1 MRIKAWLGA
10 RPVIAFVIL
19 AYAISWSLWLPLLAA
34 RQGWV
39 SWSASTYLH
48 LWGGLGPAAAA
59 LIVTGVVDGRAG
71 IAGLVRAIGALHG
84 RLGWLGLAVL
94 YPLTVFAAAVVVAR
108 VVEGDWPD
116 LTRFG
121 ASVEYPMLPLAAYW
135 LANLAFYGYG
145 EEIGWR
151 GLAQPRLQRR
161 HSALTAAVLVSLI
174 WACWHL
180 PLFGITATYRSMP
193 AIGCLG
199 FYFSLLTASF
209 VLAWLYLRS
218 RGSILVVAVFHAT
231 FDIATTTPTTTTVIP
246 VLMGAVI
253 TVAGLAVIPSLAKT
267 RPEAEVGRASSAVAG
282 PS

>member
-1 MRIKAWLGA
+1 MRIKAALA
-10 RPVIAFVIL
+10 AHPVLAFAIL
-19 AYAISWSLWLPLLAA
+19 AYAISWSVWLPLLAA

-71 IAGLVRAIGALHG
+71 IAGLRRSIMAWRG
-84 RLGWLGLAVL
+84 RLRWLVLAVL
-94 YPLTVFAAAVVVAR
+94 YPLTVFAVAVVVAR
-108 VVEGDWPD
+108 VIEGVWPD
-116 LTRFG
+116 LSRFG
-121 ASVEYPMLPLAAYW
+121 ASLEYPMLPLAVYW
-135 LANLAFYGYG
+135 LANLVFYGFG

-151 GLAQPRLQRR
+151 GLAQPTLQRR
-161 HSALTAAVLVSLI
+161 HSALTAAVLVSLV
-174 WACWHL
+174 WAGWHL

-193 AIGCLG
+193 AIGFLG

-218 RGSILVVAVFHAT
+218 QGSILVVAVFHAT
-231 FDIATTTPTTTTVIP
+231 FDIATTTPTTTTVVPI
-246 VLMGAVI
+246 LMGAVI

-267 RPEAEVGRASSAVAG
+267 RPQVLDAGRAG
-282 PS
+282 

>member
-19 AYAISWSLWLPLLAA
+19 AYVISWSFWLPLLAA

-39 SWSASTYLH
+39 NWSASTYLH

-71 IAGLVRAIGALHG
+71 IAGLVRAIRAVHG
-84 RLGWLGLAVL
+84 RLGWLALAVL

-193 AIGCLG
+193 AIGFLG
-199 FYFSLLTASF
+199 FYSACSPHP
-209 VLAWLYLRS
+209 S
-218 RGSILVVAVFHAT
+218 CSPGSICAA
-231 FDIATTTPTTTTVIP
+231 
-246 VLMGAVI
+246 
-253 TVAGLAVIPSLAKT
+253 
-267 RPEAEVGRASSAVAG
+267 EAASSWSRSSTP
-282 PS
+282 PSTLLRPRPRRRPSSPS

>member
-1 MRIKAWLGA
+1 MRIKAGAGGAPGACLRDLG
-10 RPVIAFVIL
+10 L
-19 AYAISWSLWLPLLAA
+19 CDLLELWLPLLAA

-71 IAGLVRAIGALHG
+71 IAGLLRSITAWRG
-84 RLGWLGLAVL
+84 RLRWLGLAVL
-94 YPLTVFAAAVVVAR
+94 YPLAVFAVAVVVAR
-108 VVEGDWPD
+108 VIEGVWPD
-116 LTRFG
+116 LSRFG
-121 ASVEYPMLPLAAYW
+121 ASLEYPMLPLAVYW
-135 LANLAFYGYG
+135 LANLVFYGFG

-151 GLAQPRLQRR
+151 GLAQPTLQRR
-161 HSALTAAVLVSLI
+161 HSALTAAVLVSLV
-174 WACWHL
+174 WAGWHL

-193 AIGCLG
+193 AIGFLG

-231 FDIATTTPTTTTVIP
+231 FDIATTTPTTTTVVPI
-246 VLMGAVI
+246 LMGAVI

-267 RPEAEVGRASSAVAG
+267 RPQVLDAGRAG
-282 PS
+282 

>member
-135 LANLAFYGYG
+135 LAILAFYGYG
-145 EEIGWR
+145 EEFGWR

-246 VLMGAVI
+246 
-253 TVAGLAVIPSLAKT
+253 S
-267 RPEAEVGRASSAVAG
+267 
-282 PS
+282 

>member
-1 MRIKAWLGA
+1 VTRIKAALTA
-10 RPVIAFVIL
+10 HPVLAFAIL
-19 AYAISWSLWLPLLAA
+19 AYAISWGCWLPLLAA

-59 LIVTGVVDGRAG
+59 LIVTGVVEGRAG
-71 IAGLVRAIGALHG
+71 LAGLQRSIWAWRG
-84 RLGWLGLAVL
+84 RLRWLALAVL
-94 YPLTVFAAAVVVAR
+94 YPLTVFVVAVVVAR
-108 VVEGDWPD
+108 VLEGAWPD
-116 LTRFG
+116 LSRFG
-121 ASVEYPMLPLAAYW
+121 ASLEYPLLPLAVYW
-135 LANLAFYGYG
+135 LANLVCYGFG

-151 GLAQPRLQRR
+151 GLAQPTLQRR
-161 HSALTAAVLVSLI
+161 HSALTAAVLVSLV
-174 WACWHL
+174 WAGWHL

-193 AIGCLG
+193 AIGFLG

-231 FDIATTTPTTTTVIP
+231 FDIATTTPTTTTVVPI
-246 VLMGAVI
+246 LMGAVI

-267 RPEAEVGRASSAVAG
+267 PQTLDAGRAR
-282 PS
+282 